1 MSELLESFLKTF
13 QDKNGNY
20 RYRTRISQLVASG
33 GKSVLVDYDDLIQF
47 NVDLAHQLLQEP
59 DGSFE
64 EFRNAAYETMSSE
77 NAPYADRVRKVLAVR
92 IRGIQDRVLL
102 RKVDTSYLDKLIAVS
117 GMVVRTS
124 ELRPLLVDG
133 AFVCPS
139 GHLTMQL
146 QDGLVIKRPVKC
158 ENCDETRNLELDQK
172 KSSFIDSQ
180 ILRIQ
185 ELPEELPP
193 GQLPQFFDVDLQGE
207 TVNTARPGDRLV
219 LTGVVRAEPDF
230 APGQGKMRLFR
241 SKIEGNYIEVVGK
254 EPEQVQISREDELLI
269 RSVATSTD
277 AYQKLISS
285 IAPAIIG
292 HEAVKEAILLLLAG
306 GPQTTLPD
314 GTKLRGDINVL
325 LVGDP
330 GVAKSEML
338 KFAAQV
344 APRGLF
350 ASGRGTTAAGLSAA
364 VLREKNVLMLEAGVV
379 VLADQGIAAID
390 EFDKM
395 RPEDRSAL
403 HEQMEQQS
411 YHPSNEILLSDGS
424 KVKIGEYV
432 ERIFRAHP
440 SEIIKGKD
448 CEIVPLERASELYS
462 VDLVSG
468 KVSSVKINRVSRHK
482 APKSFVKIEYSNGR
496 SVLVTP
502 GHPVFVFREGGIAT
516 VPAEKLEVRDFAP
529 APRFIPNSSAPVQL
543 ATQLPSK
550 LAKPISQ
557 PSILSLR
564 VARILGYLIS
574 EGNFYVGSSIEVD
587 FTNLDERLLEDM
599 RSLMREEFNLEP
611 LIRRIHG
618 REAGLRY
625 VSKTL
630 YQWFARN
637 FPEIVRKARDKRVPG
652 KVLGASV
659 AHINEFLVSAFLGD
673 GSVETEAVCYR
684 TASRGL
690 ADDYQDLLLKLG
702 VASRL
707 IRDSSN
713 DSFKVYVAGDSLD
726 RFFSTV
732 VDPDDPRYGKI
743 KQLVDRSMRNN
754 RQHDVL
760 PTSVLKSYISLLKEL
775 GMRYDGRFWRHL
787 HSGHGVNS
795 SILLKRLS
803 LAEEKYQRI
812 IQILGERDRPLQEIR
827 AELGWSQTKMADV
840 CGFSRSEVAYAE
852 SGGYSTDKRGAMVEK
867 AKRMIR
873 VRFESLNTIAYLK
886 ALREL
891 RFLRIKAV
899 EHVENAGSAKSEW
912 VYDVTVEPCHNFIAA
927 GAILHNTVTIA
938 KGGIYATLNARTSI
952 LAALNPILGKYNSY
966 QNLTDNINLP
976 IPLLTR
982 FDLIFV
988 IKDTPTASQDERL
1001 ATHILEV
1008 HRKRGYTSPPPIQ
1021 FDLLKKYFAYAK
1033 KTAPS
1038 LTKEAVE
1045 RLKEYYLSLRRSVTE
1060 GQIGA
1065 TPRTLESLIRLA
1077 SARARIV
1084 LRDQVIEDDAL
1095 VAISLMNRMV
1105 EDVLTDTETKTRADF
1120 GVLLGK
1126 PTGERNKRVVAMDA
1140 FKTLEGSDKRPVER
1154 KAFKE
1159 ELMKTGRFNDEDAEK
1174 MIQNLIRDGTIYES
1188 PKPGFYRRLQS

>member
-20 RYRTRISQLVASG
+20 RYRERISQLVASG

-64 EFRNAAYETMSSE
+64 EFRKAAYETMSSE

-92 IRGIQDRVLL
+92 LRGIQDRVPL
-102 RKVDTSYLDKLIAVS
+102 RKVDTSYLDKLLAVS

-133 AFVCPS
+133 AFVCPN

-146 QDGLVIKRPVKC
+146 QDGLAIKRPVKC
-158 ENCDETRNLELDQK
+158 ETCDETRNLELDQK

-180 ILRIQ
+180 MLRIQ

-230 APGQGKMRLFR
+230 APGQGRMRLFR
-241 SKIEGNYIEVVGK
+241 SKIECNYIEVIGK
-254 EPEQVQISREDELLI
+254 EPEQVQISKEDELLI
-269 RSVATSTD
+269 RGVATSTD

-306 GPQTTLPD
+306 GPQTALPD

-403 HEQMEQQS
+403 HEQMEQQ
-411 YHPSNEILLSDGS
+411 
-424 KVKIGEYV
+424 
-432 ERIFRAHP
+432 
-440 SEIIKGKD
+440 
-448 CEIVPLERASELYS
+448 
-462 VDLVSG
+462 
-468 KVSSVKINRVSRHK
+468 
-482 APKSFVKIEYSNGR
+482 
-496 SVLVTP
+496 
-502 GHPVFVFREGGIAT
+502 
-516 VPAEKLEVRDFAP
+516 
-529 APRFIPNSSAPVQL
+529 
-543 ATQLPSK
+543 
-550 LAKPISQ
+550 
-557 PSILSLR
+557 
-564 VARILGYLIS
+564 
-574 EGNFYVGSSIEVD
+574 
-587 FTNLDERLLEDM
+587 
-599 RSLMREEFNLEP
+599 
-611 LIRRIHG
+611 
-618 REAGLRY
+618 
-625 VSKTL
+625 
-630 YQWFARN
+630 
-637 FPEIVRKARDKRVPG
+637 
-652 KVLGASV
+652 
-659 AHINEFLVSAFLGD
+659 
-673 GSVETEAVCYR
+673 
-684 TASRGL
+684 
-690 ADDYQDLLLKLG
+690 
-702 VASRL
+702 
-707 IRDSSN
+707 
-713 DSFKVYVAGDSLD
+713 
-726 RFFSTV
+726 
-732 VDPDDPRYGKI
+732 
-743 KQLVDRSMRNN
+743 
-754 RQHDVL
+754 
-760 PTSVLKSYISLLKEL
+760 
-775 GMRYDGRFWRHL
+775 
-787 HSGHGVNS
+787 
-795 SILLKRLS
+795 
-803 LAEEKYQRI
+803 
-812 IQILGERDRPLQEIR
+812 
-827 AELGWSQTKMADV
+827 
-840 CGFSRSEVAYAE
+840 
-852 SGGYSTDKRGAMVEK
+852 
-867 AKRMIR
+867 
-873 VRFESLNTIAYLK
+873 
-886 ALREL
+886 
-891 RFLRIKAV
+891 
-899 EHVENAGSAKSEW
+899 
-912 VYDVTVEPCHNFIAA
+912 
-927 GAILHNTVTIA
+927 TVTIA

-988 IKDTPTASQDERL
+988 IKDNPTASQDERL

-1008 HRKRGYTSPPPIQ
+1008 HRKRGYTSPPPIH

-1033 KTAPS
+1033 KTAPT
-1038 LTKEAVE
+1038 LTKEAEE

-1077 SARARIV
+1077 SARARIL

-1095 VAISLMNRMV
+1095 TAISLMNRMV

-1126 PTGERNKRVVAMDA
+1126 PTGERNKRVVAMDT
-1140 FKTLEGSDKRPVER
+1140 FKTLEGTDKRPVER
-1154 KAFKE
+1154 KALKE

>member
-1 MSELLESFLKTF
+1 MSELFESFLKTF

-20 RYRTRISQLVASG
+20 RYRARISQLVASG

-64 EFRNAAYETMSSE
+64 EFRTAAYETMSSE

-92 IRGIQDRVLL
+92 IRGIQDRVPL
-102 RKVDTSYLDKLIAVS
+102 RKVDTSYLDKLVAVS

-133 AFVCPS
+133 AFVCPN

-146 QDGLVIKRPVKC
+146 QDGLAIKRPVKC
-158 ENCDETRNLELDQK
+158 ETCDETRNLELDQK
-172 KSSFIDSQ
+172 KSAFIDSQ
-180 ILRIQ
+180 MLRIQ

-193 GQLPQFFDVDLQGE
+193 GQLPQFFDVDLQSE

-241 SKIEGNYIEVVGK
+241 SKIECNYIEVIGK
-254 EPEQVQISREDELLI
+254 EPEQVQVSKEDELLI
-269 RSVATSTD
+269 RSVVTSTD

-411 YHPSNEILLSDGS
+411 YHPLTELILADGA
-424 KVKIGEYV
+424 KVKIGELV
-432 ERIFRAHP
+432 EKIFAERADSVVH
-440 SEIIKGKD
+440 GKN
-448 CEIVPLERASELYS
+448 CEIVPLSGELALRS
-462 VDLVSG
+462 IAPTGNEFQAHVD
-468 KVSSVKINRVSRHK
+468 RVSRHK
-482 APKSFVKIEYSNGR
+482 APRAFVRIRYSNGR
-496 SVLVTP
+496 SITVTP
-502 GHPVFVFREGGIAT
+502 EHPVFVYKSDRITT
-516 VPAEKLEVRDFAP
+516 VPASEVQSGDFAP
-529 APRFIPNSSAPVQL
+529 APISTQAPSTQPQLTLVGWRQGSKEVVQQ
-543 ATQLPSK
+543 QL
-550 LAKPISQ
+550 IS
-557 PSILSLR
+557 PELGR
-564 VARILGYLIS
+564 VLGHLVS
-574 EGNFYVGSSIEVD
+574 EGNFYRGRTTEID
-587 FTNLDERLLEDM
+587 FTNLNQEILEDM
-599 RSLMREEFNLEP
+599 QAHADSLFGITPINRTVAGQ
-611 LIRRIHG
+611 RV
-618 REAGLRY
+618 GLRY

-630 YQWFARN
+630 LDWFQAN
-637 FPEIVRKARDKRVPG
+637 FPEMVRKARDKRAPH
-652 KVLGASV
+652 KILGAPNEV
-659 AHINEFLVSAFLGD
+659 VREFLATAYLGD
-673 GSVETEAVCYR
+673 GSVESNALCYR
-684 TASRGL
+684 TSSEGL
-690 ADDYQDLLLKLG
+690 AEDYQDLMLRLG
-702 VASRL
+702 ISSRIAL
-707 IRDSSN
+707 DKSN
-713 DSFKVYVAGDSLD
+713 DSFKVYVTGDALR
-726 RFFSTV
+726 RFFEKIV
-732 VDPDDPRYGKI
+732 ERFDPRYEEI
-743 KQLVDRSMRNN
+743 RRMVQRSAEHERSHDSFPNEVIPALV
-754 RQHDVL
+754 
-760 PTSVLKSYISLLKEL
+760 SVRKRL
-775 GMRYDGRFWRHL
+775 GLSYDGRFWRHSK
-787 HSGHGVNS
+787 SGHGITRGALIKEL
-795 SILLKRLS
+795 SIL
-803 LAEEKYQRI
+803 
-812 IQILGERDRPLQEIR
+812 RDRLAQVANVVSQRVALEVMRLEI
-827 AELGWSQTKMADV
+827 GMSQQRLARLAGVRRGAIDYL
-840 CGFSRSEVAYAE
+840 EA
-852 SGGYSTDKRGAMVEK
+852 GGYSEEKR
-867 AKRMIR
+867 AK
-873 VRFESLNTIAYLK
+873 
-886 ALREL
+886 LRERIEGAIVAEL
-891 RFLRIKAV
+891 QSMRQDLTRIEGLMPFRFLRIRSV
-899 EHVENAGSAKSEW
+899 ERVENAGRWKTRWA
-912 VYDVTVEPCHNFIAA
+912 YDVTVEPTHNFISN
-927 GAILHNTVTIA
+927 GLILHNTVTIA

-988 IKDTPTASQDERL
+988 IKDTPTAAQDERL
-1001 ATHILEV
+1001 AAHILEV
-1008 HRKRGYTSPPPIQ
+1008 HRKRGFPSPPPIH

-1033 KTAPS
+1033 KTAPT
-1038 LTKEAVE
+1038 LTKEAEE

-1077 SARARIV
+1077 SARARIL

-1095 VAISLMNRMV
+1095 TAISLMNRMV

-1140 FKTLEGSDKRPVER
+1140 FKTLEGTDKKPVER
-1154 KAFKE
+1154 KALKE